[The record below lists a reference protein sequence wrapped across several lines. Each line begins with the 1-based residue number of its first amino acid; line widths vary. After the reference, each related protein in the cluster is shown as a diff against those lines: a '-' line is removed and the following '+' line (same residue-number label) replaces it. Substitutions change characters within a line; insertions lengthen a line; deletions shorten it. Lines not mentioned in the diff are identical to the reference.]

1 VNVIRVVNRTQGTL
15 LGNRIVLVDTWS
27 GRLRGYLGRPEPT
40 PGEGMLLVGCN
51 AVHMFGMDFPLDVI
65 FVGKGGEAVDVL
77 ESLKP
82 WKRTKRIRDARFA
95 LELPT
100 GVIAASCTEVGDRL
114 AWMSP
119 EPVFPR
125 PNGVDNGSRPAS
137 RLWSQGSGIA
147 R

>member
-1 VNVIRVVNRTQGTL
+1 
-15 LGNRIVLVDTWS
+15 
-27 GRLRGYLGRPEPT
+27 
-40 PGEGMLLVGCN
+40 MLLVGCN

-82 WKRTKRIRDARFA
+82 WKRTKRIRDARFV

-125 PNGVDNGSRPAS
+125 PKGVDNGSRPAS